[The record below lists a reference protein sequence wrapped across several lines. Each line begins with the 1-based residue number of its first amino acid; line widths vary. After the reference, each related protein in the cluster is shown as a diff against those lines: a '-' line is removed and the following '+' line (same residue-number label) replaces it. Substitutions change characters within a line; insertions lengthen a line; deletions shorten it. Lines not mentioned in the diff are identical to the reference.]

1 MSIAHVA
8 LPLLVLL
15 AGASGCGTDSAISQA
30 RSTLVSATRVV
41 TDLDTSASL
50 GPAAFGPE
58 VAAHVAEPPRA
69 SRWEGF
75 RRALVDAGQRVE
87 EASVALDLWEEGDSG
102 SFAWTTVVP
111 CLAQALA
118 EIRGHLEA
126 LGVTITVAL
135 DEALALTSS
144 SGERCG
150 SRRPPAER

>member
-1 MSIAHVA
+1 MTIIRVA
-8 LPLLVLL
+8 VPLLLL
-15 AGASGCGTDSAISQA
+15 SAFAAGCGTDPAISQA

-58 VAAHVAEPPRA
+58 VAAHVAEPARA
-69 SRWEGF
+69 SHWEGL
-75 RRALVDAGQRVE
+75 RGALVAASQRVD

-118 EIRGHLEA
+118 EIRAHLEA
-126 LGVTITVAL
+126 LGVTTTVAL

-144 SGERCG
+144 SGARCG

>member
-1 MSIAHVA
+1 MYIARVA
-8 LPLLVLL
+8 LLVLL
-15 AGASGCGTDSAISQA
+15 LSTFAAGCGTDPAISQA
-30 RSTLVSATRVV
+30 RSTLRSATRVV

-58 VAAHVAEPPRA
+58 VAAHVGEPARA
-69 SRWEGF
+69 SHWERF
-75 RRALVDAGQRVE
+75 RRALVDAGQRVD

-118 EIRGHLEA
+118 EIRAHLGE
-126 LGVTITVAL
+126 LGVTTTVEL

-144 SGERCG
+144 SGARCG
-150 SRRPPAER
+150 SRQAPAEH